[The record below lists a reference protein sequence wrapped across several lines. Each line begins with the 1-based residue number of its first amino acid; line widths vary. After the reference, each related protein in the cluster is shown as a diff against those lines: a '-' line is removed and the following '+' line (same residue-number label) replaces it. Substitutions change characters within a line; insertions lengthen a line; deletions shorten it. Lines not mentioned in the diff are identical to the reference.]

1 MEQISTFGV
10 EEEFLLVDDRGHLSD
25 RGPEVVEAFDR
36 PDGDVH
42 RELARSQVELASE
55 VCRGAGE
62 LLDQLT
68 HFRSRLAGEAAKR
81 RLRLLASA
89 TPPLAEEHPPALT
102 PTPRYRRMGEHF
114 GMIARTGTT
123 CGCHVHVKIPDRGTG
138 VRISNHVRPWLPVL
152 LALTANSPFDSGHDT
167 RYSSWRHVLWSRW
180 PSAGPPP
187 VFASLDEYE
196 SRVAA
201 MLQSGA
207 MLDRGMIYWDIR
219 LSEKRPTLE
228 FRISDVAA
236 TAREA
241 ATLAAVVR
249 GLVLTAMSELD
260 APPPP
265 VPGEVLRANLWRAAR
280 DGLDGSALHP
290 ETGRLTPAPALIS
303 QLVERIRGALTET
316 GDLDFV
322 VESLAWVREHGNG
335 AQRQRRAYAAN
346 EQLTDVVDL
355 LSLR

>member
-1 MEQISTFGV
+1 MDQTPTFGV
-10 EEEFLLVDDRGHLSD
+10 EEEFLLVDERGRLSD
-25 RGPEVVEAFDR
+25 RGPEVVDAVER
-36 PDGDVH
+36 PEGDVQ
-42 RELARSQVELASE
+42 RELARSQVELATS
-55 VCRGAGE
+55 VCHGAAE
-62 LLDQLT
+62 LADQLA

-81 RLRLLASA
+81 RLRLVA
-89 TPPLAEEHPPALT
+89 TGTPLLAEEHPPAIT

-114 GMIARTGTT
+114 GLIARTGTT
-123 CGCHVHVKIPDRGTG
+123 CGCHVHVRIPDRSTG
-138 VRISNHVRPWLPVL
+138 VRVSNHVRMWLPVL
-152 LALTANSPFDSGHDT
+152 LALTANSPIDSGEDT

-187 VFASLDEYE
+187 LFASLDEYE

-201 MLQSGA
+201 MLESGA

-241 ATLAAVVR
+241 ALLAVLTR
-249 GLVLTAMSELD
+249 GLVLTGLSELEY
-260 APPPP
+260 PPPP

-290 ETGRLTPAPALIS
+290 ETGRLTPAPALVT
-303 QLVERIRGALTET
+303 QLVERVRHALAET
-316 GDLDFV
+316 GDLGFV
-322 VESLAWVREHGNG
+322 TESLAWVRENGNG
-335 AQRQRRAYAAN
+335 AQRQRRAFARTGS
-346 EQLTDVVDL
+346 LTDVVDL

>member
-1 MEQISTFGV
+1 MDQIPTFGV
-10 EEEFLLVDDRGHLSD
+10 EEEFLLVDERGHLSD
-25 RGPEVVEAFDR
+25 RGPEIVEAFER
-36 PDGDVH
+36 PDGDVQ
-42 RELARSQVELASE
+42 RELARCQVELATE
-55 VCRGAGE
+55 VCHGAEE

-81 RLRLLASA
+81 QLRLIA
-89 TPPLAEEHPPALT
+89 TGTPLLAEEHPPSLT

-114 GMIARTGTT
+114 GLIARTGTT

-187 VFASLDEYE
+187 LFGSLGEYE

-201 MLQSGA
+201 MLESGA
-207 MLDRGMIYWDIR
+207 MMDRGMIYWDIR

-241 ATLAAVVR
+241 TTLAVLVR
-249 GLVLTAMSELD
+249 GLVLTALSELD
-260 APPPP
+260 YAPPP
-265 VPGEVLRANLWRAAR
+265 VPVEVLRANLWRAAR

-290 ETGRLTPAPALIS
+290 ETGRLTPTPALVG
-303 QLVERIRGALTET
+303 QLVERVRGALTET
-316 GDLDFV
+316 GDIGFV

-346 EQLTDVVDL
+346 ESLTDVVDL